1 MAMPNTAQPMH
12 GGGCWGVNPTG
23 APISVSCAVL
33 NSLFLSPLPQNP
45 QYEFKDPAGN
55 FTPSL
60 TQPGAYYPYEP
71 TLGQYQYDR

>member
-1 MAMPNTAQPMH
+1 MAVPNIVQPMQRVEL
-12 GGGCWGVNPTG
+12 GCGSIRSP
-23 APISVSCAVL
+23 VSFSCVVL
-33 NSLFLSPLPQNP
+33 NSLFPSHQSP

-60 TQPGAYYPYEP
+60 TQPGAYYPFEP